1 MDRAVSSI
9 MLEDQFLMPAKSGY
23 QMPAEWHTHAA
34 TLMHWPSNRETWP
47 GERLNRVEPVFLRII
62 ETISR
67 YEPVILICDPSA
79 IHRAEQLLKSRKA
92 DQGRIHLLEKKINDV
107 WVRDCGPIC
116 IYREVDGVSE
126 YAMTDW
132 EYNSWGGK
140 YPPFDDDNRI
150 PSYLAQKFQIPLFQP
165 GIVLEG
171 GSIETNGKGLLLTTE
186 SVLLNSNRNPGLDKK
201 EIETYLDNYLGIEK
215 VIWLK
220 AGLAG
225 DDTDGHIDD
234 LCRFVNEDTVF
245 ASVVHDPGD
254 VNYQMLQYNLA
265 LLRTAVD
272 QVGRPLNI
280 VEIPLPET
288 KIEGTTV
295 DGSEYVPASYANF
308 YIANGLVLVPLYDP
322 RHDNEILELFRT
334 YFPGRD
340 VIGIECSDLVWGQ
353 GSIHCVTQQLY
364 GITL

>member
-1 MDRAVSSI
+1 
-9 MLEDQFLMPAKSGY
+9 
-23 QMPAEWHTHAA
+23 MPAEWHRHAA

-47 GERLNRVEPVFLRII
+47 GDRLDIVEPVFLQII

-67 YEPVILICDPSA
+67 YEPVILLCAPAA
-79 IHRAEQLLKSRKA
+79 IQKAQKLIADRKII
-92 DQGRIHLLEKKINDV
+92 QNRIHFIEIAVNDV
-107 WVRDCGPIC
+107 WARDCGPIC
-116 IYREVDGVSE
+116 IYREVDEVIE

-140 YPPFDDDNRI
+140 YPPFEDDNQI
-150 PSYLAQKFQIPLFQP
+150 PSFLAEKYQIPIYQT

-171 GSIETNGKGLLLTTE
+171 GSIETNGRGLLLTTE
-186 SVLLNSNRNPGLDKK
+186 SVLLNSNRNPGLDKP
-201 EIETYLDNYLGIEK
+201 EIESFLADYLGIEK

-234 LCRFVNEDTVF
+234 LCRFINEDTVF
-245 ASVVHDPGD
+245 TSIVNDTGN
-254 VNYQMLQYNLA
+254 VNYQVLQHNLT
-265 LLRTAVD
+265 LLRTATD
-272 QVGRPLNI
+272 QDGRPLNV

-308 YIANGLVLVPLYDP
+308 YIANGLVLVPLYD
-322 RHDNEILELFRT
+322 HQFDNDILELFKS
-334 YFPGRD
+334 YFPDRD
-340 VIGIECSDLVWGQ
+340 VIGIDCSDLVWGQ

-364 GITL
+364 GVTL